1 MHPRT
6 MSRHFAS
13 RSDQSFGFQDVLYA
27 KADRI
32 ARITLNRPQHYNAYS
47 TRALEELATAFR
59 DASFDDAVG
68 VIVFTGAGDR
78 AFCTGTYSAATTGS
92 TWRCSEPTSRAS
104 STPASR

>member
-1 MHPRT
+1 MQHT
-6 MSRHFAS
+6 TVGRHFAS
-13 RSDQSFGFQDVLYA
+13 RAGDSFGFQDILYA
-27 KADRI
+27 KADRV

-78 AFCTGTYSAATTGS
+78 AFCNGGDVKEYAAQ
-92 TWRCSEPTSRAS
+92 
-104 STPASR
+104 